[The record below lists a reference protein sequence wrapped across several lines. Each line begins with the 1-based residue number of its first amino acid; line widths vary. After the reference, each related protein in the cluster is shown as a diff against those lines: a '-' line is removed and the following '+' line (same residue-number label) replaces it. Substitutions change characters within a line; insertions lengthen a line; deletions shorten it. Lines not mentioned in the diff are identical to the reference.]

1 MRILKFILYFLILI
15 FFSFIIFDYLFPLDT
30 AKLKRAQSIQ
40 IYDNSENI
48 IKMALSEDE
57 FWRYDLEKNE
67 IPELLKQSVLLFED
81 RYFYYHF
88 GVNPISIL
96 RAFFY
101 NLKGE
106 KTIGASTITMQ
117 VARMMQRH
125 KRTYLNKIKEI
136 LRAFQLEWHYS
147 KDEILSFYLNLAPY
161 GGNIEGIKAASYFYF
176 NKNPKNLSI
185 AQIALLTT
193 IPKNPNTNRLDR
205 QKNLNQKRKFILN
218 LMLKNK
224 LINKSAFLRAGLEPI
239 SQTRHKSINEATHFT
254 NLAIKNKT
262 NKTSLDL
269 NLQKT
274 SQIFLTKALN
284 KIKHLDVKN
293 ASLIIINNKTMQVIS
308 YIGSEN
314 LNSEFG
320 ENDGILAIRSPGST
334 LKPFIYAKALELGLI
349 TPKREI
355 FDIPLHI
362 GYYEPENFTKSFLGI
377 INAKEALQYSLNI
390 PAVELNSLLG
400 QDSLY
405 EILQKTNISSVDKP
419 KEYYQDALALG
430 GFGISLL
437 DLTHIYTAFA
447 NSGKVLPLNLAG
459 EIIDKNVSI
468 ISPQSAWLVSEI
480 LSDGIRAE
488 LNAYWQSTID
498 IPKIGFKTGTSA
510 DSKDLY
516 AIGFS
521 RDFTIGIWMG
531 NFSGEKTQDLTG
543 LETSAKVVFEIFR
556 YLNNKK
562 RLKWLKMPEN
572 IEEKLICVDGIL
584 IDECKSLQYDYI
596 IKDVEIKRPCSLLR
610 AEVLAFLIHIDK
622 IKSIYD
628 LDKNICFDKW
638 SKSKPVFISPYHN
651 AIYKI
656 NKNLKDKT
664 KIMLQCYSF
673 TKEQKVFFKINDGD
687 FFEAK
692 SKDKIFINL
701 KEGVHKI
708 SCLDDFSRAV
718 TNEVR
723 IIYE

>member
-1 MRILKFILYFLILI
+1 MKFIKFILYFII
-15 FFSFIIFDYLFPLDT
+15 FIICSFIIFDYLFPLDT
-30 AKLKRAQSIQ
+30 QKLKRAQNIM
-40 IYDNSENI
+40 IYDNSSNV

-57 FWRYDLEKNE
+57 FWRYDLEKDE
-67 IPELLKQSVLLFED
+67 APELLKQSVLLFED
-81 RYFYYHF
+81 RYFYHHF
-88 GVNPISIL
+88 GINPISIF
-96 RAFFY
+96 RAIFN

-117 VARMMQRH
+117 VARMMQRY
-125 KRTYLNKIKEI
+125 KRTYLNKFKEI
-136 LRAFQLEWHYS
+136 LTALQLEWHYS

-176 NKNPKNLSI
+176 NKSPKNLSV
-185 AQIALLTT
+185 AQIALLVT
-193 IPKNPNTNRLDR
+193 IPKNPNLNRLDR
-205 QKNLNQKRKFILN
+205 QTNLNKKRKLILN

-239 SQTRHKSINEATHFT
+239 SKTRYKSIDRAYHFT

-262 NKTSLDL
+262 YKSALDL
-269 NLQKT
+269 DLQKT
-274 SQIFLTKALN
+274 SEIFLTKALN
-284 KIKHLDVKN
+284 RIKNLDVKN
-293 ASLIIINNKTMQVIS
+293 ASLIIINNKTMQVVS

-320 ENDGILAIRSPGST
+320 QNDGVLAIRSPGST
-334 LKPFIYAKALELGLI
+334 LKPFIYAKALELGII
-349 TPKREI
+349 TPKREL

-362 GYYEPENFTKSFLGI
+362 GFYEPENFTKSFLGI

-390 PAVELNSLLG
+390 PAVELNSLLNEN
-400 QDSLY
+400 SLY
-405 EILQKTNISSVDKP
+405 EILLKSNISSINKP

-447 NSGKVLPLNLAG
+447 NDGKVLPLNLAG
-459 EIIDKNVSI
+459 EIIDKNATI
-468 ISPQSAWLVSEI
+468 LSPQSAWIVSEI

-516 AIGFS
+516 TIGFS
-521 RDFTIGIWMG
+521 KDYTIGIWMG
-531 NFSGEKTQDLTG
+531 NFSGEKTKDLTG
-543 LETSAKVVFEIFR
+543 IETSAKVVFEIFR

-562 RLKWLKMPEN
+562 RLKWLKMPQG
-572 IEEKLICVDGIL
+572 IEEKLICVDGI
-584 IDECKSLQYDYI
+584 ISEGCKSFQYDYT
-596 IKDVEIKRPCSLLR
+596 IKNVDIKRPCELLR
-610 AEVLAFLIHIDK
+610 AEVLAFLIHTKK
-622 IKSIYD
+622 ISSIND
-628 LDKNICFDKW
+628 LKENICYKQW
-638 SKSKPVFISPYHN
+638 SESKPIFISPYHN
-651 AIYKI
+651 AVYKI
-656 NKNLKDKT
+656 NKNLKNQT
-664 KIMLQCYSF
+664 KIMLQCYGF
-673 TKEQKVFFKINDGD
+673 TKEQKVFYKIDDGE

-692 SKDKIFINL
+692 SKDEIFINL
-701 KEGVHKI
+701 DEGVHKI

-718 TNEVR
+718 TNKIQ